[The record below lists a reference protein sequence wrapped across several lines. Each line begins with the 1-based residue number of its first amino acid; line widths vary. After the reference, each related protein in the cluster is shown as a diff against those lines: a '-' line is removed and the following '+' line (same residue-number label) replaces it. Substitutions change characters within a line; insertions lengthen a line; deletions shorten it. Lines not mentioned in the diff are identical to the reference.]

1 MITVKWPFVRTA
13 SGGVARTQTPE
24 EATAQDIVISLS
36 PGKSAHPF
44 QLRDRI
50 GMPGTDYDVAGTSLS
65 GDTADFVQE
74 RFRSLQRA
82 SRARLDGQPV
92 VVSIENGV
100 RKVMVN
106 YVDLEVQTTRSA
118 EVSDA

>member
-1 MITVKWPFVRTA
+1 MITAKWPFVRTA

-24 EATAQDIVISLS
+24 ETTAQDIVLSLS

-50 GMPGTDYDVAGTSLS
+50 GMPGSDYDVAGTSLS
-65 GDTADFVQE
+65 GDTLDFLQE

-82 SRARLDGQPV
+82 SRARLNEQPV
-92 VVSIENGV
+92 VLSVENGT
-100 RKVMVN
+100 RKVVIN
-106 YVDLEVQTTRSA
+106 YINLETQTTASLEV
-118 EVSDA
+118 